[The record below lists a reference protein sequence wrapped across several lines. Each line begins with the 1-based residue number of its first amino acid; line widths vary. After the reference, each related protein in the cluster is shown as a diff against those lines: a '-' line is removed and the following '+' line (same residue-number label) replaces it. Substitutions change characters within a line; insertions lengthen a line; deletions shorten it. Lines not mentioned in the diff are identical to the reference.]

1 MNIKK
6 YQQLNTDITISPQ
19 PYYSANVHKTIL
31 ISHNT
36 LPNTTPIGS
45 SKTTKR
51 LVIPAYEIQWELLSK
66 HVRPVY
72 FKPLLQTL
80 QHSQIA
86 YKFYVHY
93 VFCLHSRTHQQF
105 QRSNV
110 CKIVWITCSSNRVLG
125 ELCKIFSLQTLQGFR
140 MLVPAI

>member
-1 MNIKK
+1 MILTTN
-6 YQQLNTDITISPQ
+6 SPRTH
-19 PYYSANVHKTIL
+19 YSANVHKTIL

-36 LPNTTPIGS
+36 LPNKTPIGS

-51 LVIPAYEIQWELLSK
+51 LVIPAYEIQWEILSK
-66 HVRPVY
+66 HVRPLY
-72 FKPLLQTL
+72 LKPVLQTL
-80 QHSQIA
+80 QQSRIA

-93 VFCLHSRTHQQF
+93 VFYLPCCRRQQLLN
-105 QRSNV
+105 SNV
-110 CKIVWITCSSNRVLG
+110 CKILRITCSGTRALG